1 MGGGKPRA
9 STPARAPPRHFPSVS
24 PTPFF
29 RPASTDR
36 NPHEPPTFPNR
47 AMIPRRTKVRSMPT
61 SPRANQPRASDATIH
76 TGSPPN
82 NPEQIRTD
90 PNTAEHPDQIE
101 PAHGPPPN
109 IPEQIRTDL
118 NTAERPDQ
126 IEPAH
131 GPPPNIPEQIRT
143 DLNTAERPD
152 QIGPPSGSPPNNPE
166 QIRTDPNTAEHPDQI
181 GPAHGAPPNTQ
192 KKTNLNTVA
201 VRSRQPTLPPAG
213 RGELDRN
220 GRVCGM
226 TERDLTA

>member
-1 MGGGKPRA
+1 MGGGMPRA

-101 PAHGPPPN
+101 PAHG
-109 IPEQIRTDL
+109 
-118 NTAERPDQ
+118 A
-126 IEPAH
+126 
-131 GPPPNIPEQIRT
+131 
-143 DLNTAERPD
+143 
-152 QIGPPSGSPPNNPE
+152 PPNNPE
-166 QIRTDPNTAEHPDQI
+166 QIRTDPNTAERSDQI
-181 GPAHGAPPNTQ
+181 EPAHGAPPNTQ

-201 VRSRQPTLPPAG
+201 ARSRHPALLPAG

-226 TERDLTA
+226 TEQDRTA